1 MKPVNPVLH
10 LLYRQPADHHYLR
23 TPDRSLT
30 YGEVLSVSEHL
41 GEKYR
46 MDGTVAL
53 NFENP
58 LLLCLFCWA
67 ALSRNTQLV
76 LLPSITSR
84 EALDRLLPHP
94 GIPVFTDIA
103 SLKEEDNVCFVDSA
117 PGDIQAFT
125 PMEIVMDDDLLA
137 GKNLFFYSSGTTGQS
152 KLVPVSYAQLIVA
165 LNCIRREKL
174 MEYTVDQC
182 LLLSPPL
189 YHSYGFSAM
198 MEYTAGGSSLVL
210 PADKT
215 LGGYLKILGSEDLRT
230 SITAVEGVPYFHEQL
245 KLILQKLKLSSLR
258 HVGFGGDAVSI
269 KLLEFYR
276 NHALQASFSIRY
288 GLTEIPSVL
297 SLLTL
302 HADEE
307 LSNNGSR
314 ILPLY
319 KVSLTKSEE
328 GIDGDISV
336 SYDLHTAAAYGPVQ
350 DLPEDTIPTG
360 DTGYISEGR
369 LVITGRKKYMGKI
382 RGYTVNAQVLEKLL
396 SEQPFI
402 EEACII
408 LQGQKLFAQVQLLPN
423 TNAGEE
429 EIRACIRQHL
439 PDHYQPDQINFV
451 DRIARTETGKK
462 IRHLPEE
469 VKGIR

>member
-10 LLYRQPADHHYLR
+10 LLYRQPADHCYLR
-23 TPDRSLT
+23 TADRSFT
-30 YGEVLSVSEHL
+30 YGEVLSAAEHL

-46 MDGTVAL
+46 MEGTVAL

-67 ALSRNTQLV
+67 ALSRNAQLV

-84 EALDRLLPHP
+84 EAVDRLLPHP
-94 GIPVFTDIA
+94 GIPIFTDMT
-103 SLKEEDNVCFVDSA
+103 SLNEEDDVCFVDSI
-117 PGDIQAFT
+117 PGGIKALT
-125 PMEIVMDDDLLA
+125 PIEVVADDGLVA

-152 KLVPVSYAQLIVA
+152 KLVPVSYAQLIIA
-165 LNCIRREKL
+165 LSCIRQEKL
-174 MEYTVDQC
+174 MKYTADQC

-198 MEYTAGGSSLVL
+198 MEYTSGGSSIVL

-215 LGGYLKILGSEDLRT
+215 LGGYLKILSSENLRT

-245 KLILQKLKLSSLR
+245 KLILHKLKLSSLR
-258 HVGFGGDAVSI
+258 HVGFGGDAVSM

-276 NHALQASFSIRY
+276 NHAPQVSFSIRY

-302 HADEE
+302 EPGDG

-319 KVSLTKSEE
+319 KVSLTKNEE
-328 GIDGDISV
+328 GSDGDISV
-336 SYDLHTAAAYGPVQ
+336 GYDLQTAAAYGPVQ
-350 DLPEDTIPTG
+350 DLPIETISTG
-360 DTGYISEGR
+360 DTGYVTEGR

-402 EEACII
+402 EEACVI
-408 LQGQKLFAQVQLLPN
+408 LQGQKLFAQVQLAAN
-423 TNAGEE
+423 SNAAEE

-439 PDHYQPDQINFV
+439 PDHYQPDQINLV
-451 DRIARTETGKK
+451 NSIPRTETGKK
-462 IRHLPEE
+462 IRHLK
-469 VKGIR
+469 V

>member
-10 LLYRQPADHHYLR
+10 LLYRQPADRCYLR
-23 TPDRSLT
+23 TADRSFT
-30 YGEVLSVSEHL
+30 YGEVLSAAEQL
-41 GEKYR
+41 AEKYR
-46 MDGTVAL
+46 LEGTVAL

-94 GIPVFTDIA
+94 GIPIFTDIA
-103 SLKEEDNVCFVDSA
+103 LLKEEEDVCFVDSI
-117 PGDIQAFT
+117 PGNVPASR
-125 PMEIVMDDDLLA
+125 PVEVVVDDSLVA

-152 KLVPVSYAQLIVA
+152 KLVPVSYAQLNIA
-165 LNCIRREKL
+165 LDCIQYEKL
-174 MEYTVDQC
+174 MEYTADQC

-189 YHSYGFSAM
+189 YHSYGFSVM

-258 HVGFGGDAVSI
+258 HVGFGGDAVSM

-276 NHALQASFSIRY
+276 SHAPQVSFSIRY

-302 HADEE
+302 QPGED

-314 ILPLY
+314 ILPIY
-319 KVSLTKSEE
+319 TVSLTGNED
-328 GIDGDISV
+328 GTNGDISV
-336 SYDLHTAAAYGPVQ
+336 SYDLQTAAAYGPVH
-350 DLPEDTIPTG
+350 DLPVETIPTG
-360 DTGYISEGR
+360 DTGYVSEDR

-408 LQGQKLFAQVQLLPN
+408 LQGQKLFAQVQLASG

-439 PDHYQPDQINFV
+439 PDHYQPDQINLV
-451 DRIARTETGKK
+451 DSIARTETGKK
-462 IRHLPEE
+462 IRHMPKEA
-469 VKGIR
+469 

>member
-1 MKPVNPVLH
+1 MNPVNPVLH
-10 LLYRQPADHHYLR
+10 LLYRQQADNCYLR
-23 TPDRSLT
+23 TPDRSFT
-30 YGEVLSVSEHL
+30 YGEVLSVAEHL
-41 GEKYR
+41 AGKYR
-46 MDGTVAL
+46 MEGTVAL

-76 LLPSITSR
+76 LLPSITGR
-84 EALDRLLPHP
+84 EALDRLLPHS

-103 SLKEEDNVCFVDSA
+103 SLKEEDDVCFVDSI
-117 PGDIQAFT
+117 PGDIQTFT
-125 PMEIVMDDDLLA
+125 PLEVVVDDGLVA

-152 KLVPVSYAQLIVA
+152 KLVPVSYAQLTIA

-174 MEYTVDQC
+174 MEYTVGQC

-215 LGGYLKILGSEDLRT
+215 LGGYLKILGSEELRT

-245 KLILQKLKLSSLR
+245 KLILHKLKLSSLR
-258 HVGFGGDAVSI
+258 HVGFGGDAVSM

-276 NHALQASFSIRY
+276 SHAPQVSFSIRY

-302 HADEE
+302 QRGEE
-307 LSNNGSR
+307 LCSNGSR

-319 KVSLTKSEE
+319 KVSLTKNEE
-328 GIDGDISV
+328 GSDGDISV
-336 SYDLHTAAAYGPVQ
+336 GYDLQSATSYGPVQ
-350 DLPEDTIPTG
+350 DLPVETIPTG

-402 EEACII
+402 EEACVI
-408 LQGQKLFAQVQLLPN
+408 LQGQKLFAQVQLAPN
-423 TNAGEE
+423 SNAGEE

-439 PDHYQPDQINFV
+439 PDHYQPDQVNMV
-451 DRIARTETGKK
+451 DSIARTETGKK
-462 IRHLPEE
+462 IRHLPRE
-469 VKGIR
+469 I

>member
-1 MKPVNPVLH
+1 MKPVNPVLN
-10 LLYRQPADHHYLR
+10 LLYRQPADHCYLR
-23 TPDRSLT
+23 TADRSFT
-30 YGEVLSVSEHL
+30 YGEVLSVAEHL

-46 MDGTVAL
+46 MEGTVAL

-94 GIPVFTDIA
+94 GISIFTDIT
-103 SLKEEDNVCFVDSA
+103 SLKEEEDVCFVDSIPA
-117 PGDIQAFT
+117 KIQAF
-125 PMEIVMDDDLLA
+125 ESVEVMVDDNLVA
-137 GKNLFFYSSGTTGQS
+137 AKNLFFYSSGTTGQS
-152 KLVPVSYAQLIVA
+152 KLVPVSYAQLMIA
-165 LNCIRREKL
+165 LSCIQREKL
-174 MEYTVDQC
+174 MEYAVGQC

-210 PADKT
+210 PVDKT

-230 SITAVEGVPYFHEQL
+230 SITSVEGVPYFHEQL

-258 HVGFGGDAVSI
+258 HVGFGGDAVSM

-276 NHALQASFSIRY
+276 SQAPQISFSIRY

-302 HADEE
+302 QADDE

-319 KVSLTKSEE
+319 KVSLTESEE

-336 SYDLHTAAAYGPVQ
+336 SYDVQASVAYGPVQ
-350 DLPEDTIPTG
+350 DLPGETIPTG
-360 DTGYISEGR
+360 DTGHINEGR

-439 PDHYQPDQINFV
+439 PDHYQPDQVNIV
-451 DRIARTETGKK
+451 DSIARTETGKK
-462 IRHLPEE
+462 IRHLAQ
-469 VKGIR
+469 

>member
-10 LLYRQPADHHYLR
+10 LLYRQPADHCYLR
-23 TPDRSLT
+23 TTDRSFT
-30 YGEVLSVSEHL
+30 YGETLSVAEHL
-41 GEKYR
+41 AGKYR
-46 MDGTVAL
+46 MEGTVAL

-94 GIPVFTDIA
+94 GIPIFTDII
-103 SLKEEDNVCFVDSA
+103 SLKEEEDVCFVDSI
-117 PGDIQAFT
+117 PGNVQAST
-125 PMEIVMDDDLLA
+125 PVEVVVDDSLVA
-137 GKNLFFYSSGTTGQS
+137 GKNLFFYSSGTTGES
-152 KLVPVSYAQLIVA
+152 KLVPVSYAQLIIA
-165 LNCIRREKL
+165 LNCIQYEKL
-174 MEYTVDQC
+174 MEYTGDQC

-198 MEYTAGGSSLVL
+198 MEYTAGGSSVIL
-210 PADKT
+210 PTDKT

-258 HVGFGGDAVSI
+258 HVGFGGDAVPM

-276 NHALQASFSIRY
+276 NHAPQVSFSIRY

-297 SLLTL
+297 SLLML
-302 HADEE
+302 QPGED

-319 KVSLTKSEE
+319 QVSLTENE
-328 GIDGDISV
+328 DGTDGDISV
-336 SYDLHTAAAYGPVQ
+336 GYNLQTAAAYGPTD
-350 DLPEDTIPTG
+350 DLPVETIPTG
-360 DTGYISEGR
+360 DTGHVSEDR

-396 SEQPFI
+396 SEQTFI

-408 LQGQKLFAQVQLLPN
+408 LQGQKLFAQVQLASN

-439 PDHYQPDQINFV
+439 PDHYQPDQIKLV
-451 DRIARTETGKK
+451 DSIARTETGKK
-462 IRHLPEE
+462 IRHLKE
-469 VKGIR
+469 VEGKR